1 MAGQVHSAVLVE
13 DLESRA
19 ALPFQL
25 EEATVLAIPV
35 EAADFAKIETCYVK
49 QCEQGIPKQ

>member
-25 EEATVLAIPV
+25 EAATVLAIPV
-35 EAADFAKIETCYVK
+35 EAADFAKIETCYV
-49 QCEQGIPKQ
+49 